1 MEVLELL
8 EKKIE
13 TLLERL
19 RRLEAENNQLKQD
32 LKKEREIK
40 DNVSKRIDILLKKM
54 EDIDID

>member
-1 MEVLELL
+1 MELLELL

-13 TLLERL
+13 TLLEKL
-19 RRLEAENNQLKQD
+19 RRLEEENNQLKQE

-40 DNVSKRIDILLKKM
+40 DNVSKRIDILLQKM

>member
-1 MEVLELL
+1 MELLELL

-13 TLLERL
+13 TLLEKL
-19 RRLEAENNQLKQD
+19 RRLEAENNQLKQE

-40 DNVSKRIDILLKKM
+40 DNVSKRIDILLQKM